1 MGKNRAGGDRSTEPA
16 NDVPLILAVGRFQDA
31 DVAEIRPAPPEP
43 RHARVVFLRRHRAGP
58 PTSAYTV
65 KVSAMNHV
73 SAATM
78 RTAPRTARRATT
90 SCGREH
96 MATPRFLVR
105 STVERDIGLCLQGW
119 EDPTLAPHGGG
130 VASRSMRARTWIFAL
145 VGAVLFGAATFS
157 YGLILFPNGLD
168 WLTMQQ
174 FAFGLVAFG
183 TTTGALLRL
192 VAGFGFLRRESA
204 V

>member
-1 MGKNRAGGDRSTEPA
+1 
-16 NDVPLILAVGRFQDA
+16 
-31 DVAEIRPAPPEP
+31 
-43 RHARVVFLRRHRAGP
+43 
-58 PTSAYTV
+58 
-65 KVSAMNHV
+65 
-73 SAATM
+73 
-78 RTAPRTARRATT
+78 
-90 SCGREH
+90 
-96 MATPRFLVR
+96 
-105 STVERDIGLCLQGW
+105 
-119 EDPTLAPHGGG
+119 
-130 VASRSMRARTWIFAL
+130 MRARTWIFAL